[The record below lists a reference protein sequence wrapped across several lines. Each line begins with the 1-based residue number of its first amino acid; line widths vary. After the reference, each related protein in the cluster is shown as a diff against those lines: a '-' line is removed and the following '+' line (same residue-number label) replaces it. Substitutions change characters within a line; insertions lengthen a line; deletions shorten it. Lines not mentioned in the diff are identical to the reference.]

1 MDFTVLNKGYT
12 YNEYRTSIHTTFLTF
27 HSHPTQSVMVNL
39 ARSLHRKVLL
49 NGRQNCKLLTKCCN
63 YQKNPY
69 TDLQW
74 LLRIKIEVT
83 ELDYKF
89 AQKYF
94 HCPTWYIISQDRMDH
109 SAWQADIS
117 LLNRLPF
124 SSGSK
129 NADETCSKMLQ
140 LQEVL
145 YLPKDD
151 SESFYLG
158 LPNI

>member
-94 HCPTWYIISQDRMDH
+94 HCPT
-109 SAWQADIS
+109 
-117 LLNRLPF
+117 
-124 SSGSK
+124 
-129 NADETCSKMLQ
+129 
-140 LQEVL
+140 
-145 YLPKDD
+145 
-151 SESFYLG
+151 
-158 LPNI
+158 

>member
-1 MDFTVLNKGYT
+1 
-12 YNEYRTSIHTTFLTF
+12 
-27 HSHPTQSVMVNL
+27 
-39 ARSLHRKVLL
+39 
-49 NGRQNCKLLTKCCN
+49 
-63 YQKNPY
+63 
-69 TDLQW
+69 
-74 LLRIKIEVT
+74 
-83 ELDYKF
+83 
-89 AQKYF
+89 
-94 HCPTWYIISQDRMDH
+94 MDH

-129 NADETCSKMLQ
+129 NADETCSKILQ

-145 YLPKDD
+145 YLPKED